1 MSLLL
6 ELQSMNLPRKPQ
18 GRTEGQGQ
26 CGAFIWGLVRM
37 AGQTLSSHH
46 VLCTILV
53 YDSKMVID
61 TVLAFWC
68 GGDKAPCAK
77 AQVP

>member
-26 CGAFIWGLVRM
+26 CGAAHPGLSGPNIGSREAVVR
-37 AGQTLSSHH
+37 GRESLPHSSLLFRGS
-46 VLCTILV
+46 VLMERL
-53 YDSKMVID
+53 
-61 TVLAFWC
+61 
-68 GGDKAPCAK
+68 G
-77 AQVP
+77 